1 MGIIRT
7 GSPFRGRHRR
17 GRCYSKGGTKGGTK
31 GELIKAA
38 IEQNKKQ
45 LEFCRGYGKTI
56 AAHIAFLASKE
67 REVAAIKLR
76 TSFLRQA
83 ELDDVEFA
91 LRQVLDKKEKDK
103 DKKDKE
109 KKDTEKK
116 DTEKKDKEKKDKE
129 KEDNEDIPVD
139 YERDLEDGEI
149 NF

>member
-1 MGIIRT
+1 MGIIRTEIFRT
-7 GSPFRGRHRR
+7 GSPFRGRHR
-17 GRCYSKGGTKGGTK
+17 GEKSYSKRGTK

-56 AAHIAFLASKE
+56 AAHIAFLAAKE

-91 LRQVLDKKEKDK
+91 LRQVLDKKKKDK
-103 DKKDKE
+103 DKDKENDKDK
-109 KKDTEKK
+109 K
-116 DTEKKDKEKKDKE
+116 
-129 KEDNEDIPVD
+129 DNEDIPVD
-139 YERDLEDGEI
+139 YELDLEDGEI

>member
-1 MGIIRT
+1 MGIIRTEIFRT

-17 GRCYSKGGTKGGTK
+17 EKSYSKGGTK

-56 AAHIAFLASKE
+56 AAHIAFLAAKE

-91 LRQVLDKKEKDK
+91 LRQVLDKKKKDK
-103 DKKDKE
+103 DKDKE
-109 KKDTEKK
+109 KKDN
-116 DTEKKDKEKKDKE
+116 DKDKE
-129 KEDNEDIPVD
+129 KEKKDNEDIPVD
-139 YERDLEDGEI
+139 YELDLEDGEI

>member
-1 MGIIRT
+1 MGIIRTEIFRT
-7 GSPFRGRHRR
+7 GSPFRGRHR
-17 GRCYSKGGTKGGTK
+17 GEKSYSKGGTKGGTK

-56 AAHIAFLASKE
+56 AAHIAFLAAKE

-91 LRQVLDKKEKDK
+91 LRQVLDKKKKDK
-103 DKKDKE
+103 DKDKENDKDK
-109 KKDTEKK
+109 K
-116 DTEKKDKEKKDKE
+116 
-129 KEDNEDIPVD
+129 DNEDIPVD
-139 YERDLEDGEI
+139 YELDLEDGEI